1 LLLRGSLSRACTI
14 RAFWRQWIF
23 WPPPR
28 YPRIIAVYKAVFAF
42 IAKSTVCAMLALE
55 FYRYGVFRLAEA
67 RLSEL
72 SILAFRLMMLA
83 QAL

>member
-1 LLLRGSLSRACTI
+1 VHDPG
-14 RAFWRQWIF
+14 FWRQWIF

-28 YPRIIAVYKAVFAF
+28 YPRIMAVYKAVFAF
-42 IAKSTVCAMLALE
+42 IAQSTVCAMLALE